1 MIPRV
6 VIPEDLRPVE
16 SAAPAAPPR
25 RTTSELDVR
34 IVVPSGMPIKPLDGR
49 TEIPAHVPLDVLV
62 APVLVPRGFPVKPF
76 TDLPSIPAHVPLSV
90 LDSRTVVPADVE
102 PPTEELRHHLR
113 EFSRVSSEL
122 LEVVPSDIITS
133 GMPNFLAEEE
143 RRRDALLLTTART
156 VSAAVHVGIVLLI
169 VFWSSILPARR
180 SQGQMEIERE
190 QFSRVFLP
198 PEVTKVPKV
207 APRPTPP
214 SAKMKIDPR
223 ILKEM
228 EARAAET
235 ALPPPGSAAQPA
247 PVPPAPSASAAQ
259 PAPPAA
265 PPPSRL
271 ENAKPSHVPGK
282 LNLSVSNLSP
292 GRALQQSVQDAMR
305 QPTGPAIN
313 SQEAMP
319 QQRGVEG
326 SGGGGLGYLGNQ
338 VQILTPTEGV
348 DFSNYLAR
356 MLASIKRNWYA
367 IIPESAQL
375 GDKGAVITQFR
386 IMKDGNV
393 PFPEP
398 ALVRTSGKEPLD
410 RAAMASIRASSPFE
424 PLPPAF
430 SGPFIEIRIIFL
442 YNLPL
447 DYQ

>member
-6 VIPEDLRPVE
+6 LVPEELRPVE
-16 SAAPAAPPR
+16 SAPPTAPR

-62 APVLVPRGFPVKPF
+62 TPVLVPRGFPVKPF
-76 TDLPSIPAHVPLSV
+76 ADLPSIPAHVPLSV
-90 LDSRTVVPADVE
+90 LDSRTVVPAAVE
-102 PPTEELRHHLR
+102 PPTEALRHHLR
-113 EFSRVSSEL
+113 EFPQVSSEL
-122 LEVVPSDIITS
+122 FELVPPDVITT
-133 GMPNFLAEEE
+133 GTPNFLGEEK
-143 RRRDALLLTTART
+143 RSRDAVLPTAART
-156 VSAAVHVGIVLLI
+156 VSAAVHLGIVLLI
-169 VFWSSILPARR
+169 VFWSSILPARHR
-180 SQGQMEIERE
+180 AGQMEIERE

-207 APRPTPP
+207 PPRPAPP

-223 ILKEM
+223 ILKQM

-235 ALPPPGSAAQPA
+235 ALPPPGSAPQPA
-247 PVPPAPSASAAQ
+247 PAPSAPSASAAQ
-259 PAPPAA
+259 PAPL
-265 PPPSRL
+265 PPSRL
-271 ENAKPSHVPGK
+271 ENAKPSPTPGK
-282 LNLSVSNLSP
+282 LNLPLPNLSP

-305 QPTGPAIN
+305 RPTGPAVN
-313 SQEAMP
+313 SQDAMP
-319 QQRGVEG
+319 QQRGPGGNE
-326 SGGGGLGYLGNQ
+326 GGGLGYLGNQ

-348 DFSNYLAR
+348 DFTNYLAR
-356 MLASIKRNWYA
+356 MLAGIKRNWYA

-375 GDKGAVITQFR
+375 GDKGAVVTQFR

-424 PLPPAF
+424 PLPTAF